1 MPSNSSDNMKLNKKS
16 SKTGTTEEKINFYLE
31 NVNKAKQGGGKKRVE
46 VQHSKG
52 KYTARERISKLL
64 DPGTFVET
72 GMFVSHKEIGLMK
85 NKDEIYGDGVV
96 TGYGRVDGKLIYVFS
111 QDFTVL

>member
-52 KYTARERISKLL
+52 KYTARERNGTNSNQFNFHSFNTLL
-64 DPGTFVET
+64 
-72 GMFVSHKEIGLMK
+72 I
-85 NKDEIYGDGVV
+85 
-96 TGYGRVDGKLIYVFS
+96 
-111 QDFTVL
+111 